1 MDNTYRR
8 LAEHLDALPNG
19 FPLTKD
25 GKEQRL
31 LAKIFSP
38 EEADLA
44 AQLTSSLETAE
55 EIARRT
61 GLPLEGLNDRLK
73 AMARRGLIEVD
84 RKDNALAFKTMPFI
98 VGIYEMQVHSMDAEL
113 AQLVEDYFREGF
125 GGM

>member
-1 MDNTYRR
+1 MDTYRR

-98 VGIYEMQVHSMDAEL
+98 VDAL
-113 AQLVEDYFREGF
+113 PNGF
-125 GGM
+125 PLTKDGKEQR